1 MTYTRRLSGAGPN
14 GGSAYLRADPRRNGV
29 VSRLFDAA
37 ESDKVDGARTALAVA
52 LAVVEADK
60 LDLDEAKM
68 MLALICEHLEEVVI
82 VADSRRERI
91 AALTG
96 EDADEDEDDASA
108 DD

>member
-1 MTYTRRLSGAGPN
+1 M
-14 GGSAYLRADPRRNGV
+14 
-29 VSRLFDAA
+29 FDAA
-37 ESDKVDGARTALAVA
+37 ENDTVDGARTALAVA

-96 EDADEDEDDASA
+96 EDVDEDEDHASA
-108 DD
+108 DG